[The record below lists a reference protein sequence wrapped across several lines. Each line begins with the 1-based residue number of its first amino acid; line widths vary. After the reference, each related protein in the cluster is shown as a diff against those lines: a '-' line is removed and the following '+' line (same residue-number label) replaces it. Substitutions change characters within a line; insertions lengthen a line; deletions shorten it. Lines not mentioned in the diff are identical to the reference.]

1 MCFRRNSD
9 GAFVQDLGI
18 QTDSKQKFEI
28 HRHSCYKAYC
38 VWALFVSHLS
48 VKILSDVMVKLNI
61 TLVCQIVEYNIVL
74 WAPSY
79 TYILDNQKI
88 RIQNKATRIIP
99 SDSHLPY
106 YGNDGIDRLRHLNL
120 SSSQQH

>member
-1 MCFRRNSD
+1 MELLYKILVYKLIPNRNLKS
-9 GAFVQDLGI
+9 
-18 QTDSKQKFEI
+18 TDTVVK
-28 HRHSCYKAYC
+28 RLNC
-38 VWALFVSHLS
+38 VWALFVSYLS

-79 TYILDNQKI
+79 TYVLDNQKI
-88 RIQNKATRIIP
+88 RIQHKAIKIIP

-106 YGNDGIDRLRHLNL
+106 HGIDRLRHLNL
-120 SSSQQH
+120 SSSRQH